1 VTEPIMPPE
10 MADDAWIAPGA
21 TVVGDV
27 RLGAGASVWF
37 HATVRADVAPVR
49 IGVGTNIQDG
59 AVVHVDADAP
69 CTIGNQCTL
78 GHGAVVHGATLGDH
92 VLVGIRATIL
102 SGAVVGNDVL
112 IGAGALVT
120 GGERIPD
127 GVLVL
132 GMPARVVRAL
142 SDEEREGLR
151 RSARH
156 YVANAARYRAAGIE
170 DASRGWPGPTGSR

>member
-1 VTEPIMPPE
+1 MEPVLRPE
-10 MADDAWIAPGA
+10 MAEDAWIAPGA
-21 TVVGDV
+21 VVVGDV
-27 RLGAGASVWF
+27 RLEEGTSVWF
-37 HATVRADVAPVR
+37 QATVRADVAAVR
-49 IGVGTNIQDG
+49 IGAGTNIQDA

-69 CTIGNQCTL
+69 CTIGRNCTL

-92 VLVGIRATIL
+92 VLVGIRATVL
-102 SGAVVGNDVL
+102 SGAVVGNEVL

-120 GGERIPD
+120 GGEHIPD

-132 GMPARVVRAL
+132 GVPARVVRAL

-156 YVANAARYRAAGIE
+156 YVANAARYRAMGIE
-170 DASRGWPGPTGSR
+170 DAGRGWPGPVTGSR

>member
-1 VTEPIMPPE
+1 MQTPLNRPNLAEDV
-10 MADDAWIAPGA
+10 WVAPGA
-21 TVVGDV
+21 VVVGDV
-27 RLGAGASVWF
+27 SLDREVSVWF
-37 HATVRADVAPVR
+37 HATLRADVAPVR
-49 IGVGTNIQDG
+49 IGEGTNIQDG

-69 CTIGNQCTL
+69 CVVGRYCTL
-78 GHGAVVHGATLGDH
+78 GHGAIVHGATIGDH
-92 VLVGIRATIL
+92 VLVGIRATVL

-142 SDEEREGLR
+142 TEEEIEGLR

-170 DASRGWPGPTGSR
+170 DPARGWPG